1 MTNKLDD
8 VRAHYRATGLTDRLK
23 TALSGFGPEE
33 KTLHARELAAID
45 QFHTRGMAATVELAA
60 LAGIA
65 GGMSVLDVGAGVGGP
80 ARVLAATHGCSVKGI
95 DLSEPFIQAA
105 RYLTKRT
112 GQQDQVDFEV
122 GGALDLPFDDAR
134 FDAVFLQHVA
144 MNIAPRDQ
152 LYAEIR
158 RVLRVG
164 GSFATYDV
172 VSLDGE
178 PDYPLPWASTSS
190 MSFLLSS
197 LQTQKAIEQAG
208 FQAVVAR
215 DDTEA
220 AKEWA
225 RQLRSNGPS
234 PTLNLGLLMGPDFAK
249 AAANLGRNLL
259 DGRLG
264 ILSAVF
270 EATAADIRREGETA

>member
-1 MTNKLDD
+1 MTDELED

-23 TALSGFGPEE
+23 VALSSFGSEE
-33 KTLHARELAAID
+33 KTLHAHELATLD
-45 QFHTRGMAATVELAA
+45 QFHTRGMAATVELVA
-60 LAGIA
+60 LAGLNA
-65 GGMSVLDVGAGVGGP
+65 GMSVLDVGAGVGGP
-80 ARVLAATHGCSVKGI
+80 ARFLAATYGCSVKGI

-105 RYLTKRT
+105 RYLTQRT

-122 GGALDLPFDDAR
+122 GSALDLPFDDAR

-144 MNIAPRDQ
+144 MNIGARDR

-164 GSFATYDV
+164 GRFATYDV
-172 VSLDGE
+172 VLLGGE

-190 MSFLLSS
+190 TSFLLPSQ
-197 LQTQKAIEQAG
+197 LTQKMIEQAG
-208 FQAVVAR
+208 FRALVVR

-220 AKEWA
+220 AREWA
-225 RQLRSNGPS
+225 SQLR
-234 PTLNLGLLMGPDFAK
+234 PTATPPALNLGLLMGPDFAK
-249 AAANLGRNLL
+249 AAVNLGRNLL

-264 ILSAVF
+264 ILCAVF
-270 EATAADIRREGETA
+270 EAKAVGIRDEGEAA